1 MQFTNIAMGYDG
13 DNNIDYYIVQF
24 TRNNQDGSMDGQVRV
39 NADEATLANVLD
51 VARAKMKEYID
62 N

>member
-1 MQFTNIAMGYDG
+1 MQFTNIAIGYDA
-13 DNNIDYYIVQF
+13 DNQIDYYIVQF

>member
-1 MQFTNIAMGYDG
+1 MQFTNIAIGYDE
-13 DNNIDYYIVQF
+13 DNNISYYIVQF

-39 NADEATLANVLD
+39 NADEATLGNILD
-51 VARAKMKEYID
+51 VARTKMKEYID